1 MRFVTLVRSSV
12 ILCIDCNKS
21 DIEMIEFESISE
33 CFKLSG
39 KPQLKGVPVLL
50 HKDMDNVEDLI
61 GDTVLV
67 DDEEIFVIGVERFA
81 HAPPWKEG
89 EAIALAFRV

>member
-1 MRFVTLVRSSV
+1 
-12 ILCIDCNKS
+12 
-21 DIEMIEFESISE
+21 MIEFESISE
-33 CFKLSG
+33 CFKILG
-39 KPQLKGVPVLL
+39 NRGLKGVPVLL
-50 HKDMDNVEDLI
+50 HKDMDNFDELI

-67 DDEEIFVIGVERFA
+67 DGEEIYVVGVDRFA

>member
-1 MRFVTLVRSSV
+1 
-12 ILCIDCNKS
+12 
-21 DIEMIEFESISE
+21 MIEFESISE
-33 CFKLSG
+33 CFKITG
-39 KPQLKGVPVLL
+39 KPGLGGVPVLL
-50 HKDMDNVEDLI
+50 HKDMDNFDELI

-89 EAIALAFRV
+89 EAIALCFRV